1 MSLFNDFFLL
11 HIVHTHTLRHTFAKN
26 LFNAGVSLEKVAS
39 LLSHSSL
46 NTNRIYITQG
56 EKDLENAVEKLAG

>member
-1 MSLFNDFFLL
+1 MSLFDDFFLL
-11 HIVHTHTLRHTFAKN
+11 LVHTHTLRHTFAKN
-26 LFNAGVSLEKVAS
+26 LINAGVSLEKVAS